1 MAMVMMMIMVMTHR
15 VRIQFRESV
24 RQTND
29 VDIINIVCCST
40 VPANGDEF
48 AVKLLCQEA
57 RQAT

>member
-40 VPANGDEF
+40 VPT
-48 AVKLLCQEA
+48 C
-57 RQAT
+57 